1 MSIGLTNRGPQV
13 RILHRPPTALGL
25 LQKDALPAKDDPGAA
40 KITPEIPWK
49 GGFLSGKDC

>member
-1 MSIGLTNRGPQV
+1 MTNRGPQV
-13 RILHRPPTALGL
+13 RTLHRPPTALGL
-25 LQKDALPAKDDPGAA
+25 LQKDTLPAKDDPGAA